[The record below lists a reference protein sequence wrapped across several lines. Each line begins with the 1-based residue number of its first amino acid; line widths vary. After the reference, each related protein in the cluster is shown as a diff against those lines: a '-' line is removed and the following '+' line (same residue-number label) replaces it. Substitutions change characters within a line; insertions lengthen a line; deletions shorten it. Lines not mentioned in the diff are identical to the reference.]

1 MLPVVSVLAGPA
13 EARKPQPLYAM
24 PDVETLVVAY
34 STSLAVRLGF
44 ATFAPKAVSPHQV
57 SKASGDA
64 PAPPPAWHPSTAFV
78 AAASLSAA
86 LSDVASRT
94 PVPNGEAPGSVPHLA
109 AAARQ
114 LHALS
119 FQPYATWLRAA
130 KLPVP
135 PKLEGAAPAPKAAGP
150 EPAASVPSVDSLHED
165 LGELA
170 LWWLLHTESANLRHT
185 PEVLWFLFYCASAS
199 DEAAA
204 MLGPRD
210 PGALEAFFGRLAS
223 LVARPADLLP
233 SPPSASASST
243 PDTTGTPLPAPTT
256 LALLLRRLHSLHRA
270 QALGED
276 KATDRSTPA
285 GFGANVPDPLIQC
298 SADGTGMAVTAVA
311 ASPPKAP
318 VRPPKPPV
326 PPPPPPASPPPPA
339 LAPLLPASELLGAG
353 PGSVPAVQAEASE
366 QASWQASE
374 EQERAVDVG
383 QVDVGIS
390 VKGSPDRSSELGSD
404 EGGNAVA
411 AAKRSG
417 HKPASP
423 RQTRAAAQHPC
434 TGSDF
439 SSAATVPYDS
449 AEGGKDEA
457 TSSPSPAPAALH
469 CTAAVWPAISSASA
483 DTHAPTGTAPSA
495 TDSHALRHTA
505 LFPASPYV
513 SLLLQLLPPPAD
525 GPGAATP
532 MPTIE
537 EGIVASLAAFR
548 YDGSGMGSAYVTKIV
563 QPLFHFLMEQTYL
576 LGQIKN
582 HGMEAAVRVS
592 YDDVTESMSHPEVVA
607 AVLAA
612 LGCCGPSPPKG
623 AAVPAA
629 RSGAKH
635 PGPSPTNSTNFS
647 KGEDEDKPNGGV
659 DHAGKGGAAGDGA
672 GAGDVE
678 AGRAEEEAR
687 QALARARR
695 ALWSR
700 LMALGAGAAGPSV
713 PPDSLSAGPRVPL
726 LRAVLPYRD
735 LVRPLLHGDA
745 AEAPPTQATHSGAP
759 PKRAAGKVGAS
770 ESSPHPL
777 QPSPSA
783 ADFLSGMVSSAVA
796 GSEALASLQHADAG
810 ASFWATMAL
819 RKTFVEHRSVAMPL
833 IAFGRVFKF
842 QLCWFYLLCAWA
854 WSGDHDRGRWLASV
868 TALHWGLTVLL
879 WSMQAVLSAGVW
891 VKRNEKT
898 SSGLCSRTAADS
910 TNATT
915 AGVVVPYYHGRRYRA
930 AVLAG
935 AAEDGGANVR
945 PRPAGARL
953 VWWAAQVA
961 FLGLAWALLA
971 VLVWVGYRP
980 NCKAWRWIAIAYG
993 TAVLLYELLWRQCNL
1008 GGYARPEFFD
1018 ALQRLLPGGPRVTS
1032 ASTGANPIFD
1042 PTIHL
1047 RTGLKYLL
1055 GNAGLWLVTLGLK
1068 FVFDYLI
1075 LVKPAAPRM
1084 RNIINANTL
1093 AVRTGSPAHI
1103 TSDLDALMAAMQAIL
1118 LFLLSLVSTNVAYTL
1133 STALFGCLQGIR
1145 QGIGSVRNW
1154 HQIRAGFSR
1163 IEQQMA
1169 AKLVRQ
1175 PPCTGGGGNATASKA
1190 TRRTITGSGPHQLPA
1205 PSGRLPISSGRAG
1218 GAPGATAAAG
1228 GAGPDAAPRHP
1239 PALGPSPPPSLRK
1252 QLSRRLATSMA
1263 QAGFLPVRLER
1274 DAASWERQEA
1284 TAALM
1289 APMWNA
1295 LVRSLRQRDL
1305 LSNKELA
1312 NMSFAPVSSLSPS
1325 AMLQSWRATA
1335 PRTQHQHQAEGG
1347 TESTLPGS
1355 ESLVVRYGHAGLGA
1369 SGAARTTYLPPL
1381 AIHVAQIPQMVNGS
1395 KPTAGQ
1401 LAVLQEAY
1409 VYLLS
1414 LLAAVGAVPRKSAA
1428 AAASHAAA
1436 EATAAAARAVSL
1448 GNDAA
1453 AVAAAAEATAAATTT
1468 VAAAPRGV
1476 QLRAERRTRR
1486 MAQQHA
1492 VKPVL
1497 PPLPARPVPGVHVE
1511 ALLPEVF
1518 EAMAPHAAS
1527 PVDLAA
1533 RREVLGAV
1541 RALLEALVK
1550 AVKVYEATGSAAASR
1565 AATDRRDVA
1574 VEALG
1579 AALHDTAC
1587 AIQKLPGLPPG
1598 LSTLVR
1604 TAVALRHF
1612 TSDHVL
1618 EAMAGGLQE
1627 LHDPGQGGSGSA
1639 GGLWSSVPPP
1649 AVPTSDVIPT
1659 RSDFLKVSRW
1669 LLGILA
1675 STDQGTAP
1683 ASSEALG
1690 LLVDFCSTL
1699 SNPNTPPP
1707 PAVAAMRSVTTLIP
1721 HYHETVLYALS
1732 SNDARTVLG
1741 GKVEGAM
1748 SEDEVLFI
1756 CDNAAAPKPSA
1767 PLSYLLSEF
1776 PEEVRNLLERCGST
1790 IKPLA
1795 KGEVPYE
1802 LADFL
1807 PTGRLY
1813 EHRAQLLLWASVR
1826 GQVLARTVDGMSMY
1840 RTALALQ
1847 AVTDALA
1854 AAEAALAADAA
1865 LFRGSLTLGSLQGT
1879 LHQPWGSHGPL
1890 GTGSQYGGA
1899 SHYSLPYSQYG
1910 SRGSVQPPPGSL
1922 ARIPETGTG
1931 AGVGAS
1937 TEPPPQGV
1945 PAAEAAAAA
1954 APRQHLNVVA
1964 GGGELPL
1971 SREQVV
1977 LVRKAL
1983 MDPSLTCVEELADVL
1998 CRLLPPLGPLLDAKY
2013 GTLVSSQVY
2022 STLASSSKISD
2033 RWCAH
2038 GVALLLTR
2046 YSASL
2051 KVSYLE
2057 PVDRLPVIVEPGYS
2071 YTLVQYDSALVR
2083 AVPIADELARGGG
2096 CKPLQE
2102 AARGAAHASQTP
2114 GGEVEGV
2121 ALTGAAAVA
2130 AAGLGASWSAA
2141 WLRRHNLVD
2150 IKAAE
2155 TEVLFRMRQPLN
2167 MSGDGS
2173 SVILGE
2179 GKPENQNV
2187 ALPYCPGVLV
2197 QTIDMN
2203 QDNSLA
2209 QALKL
2214 RNATLEFEPPAN
2226 TAQQVAVLGYPEWV
2240 FSYRCGLLAELAA
2253 QTERAFGT
2261 QIQRVMGFP
2270 SAVRA
2275 HYGHPDLWNK
2285 LFAMG
2290 RAGVSKSNAV
2300 QHVSEDAFGGYNALK
2315 RGGLSKYVSYIS
2327 VGKGRDMG
2335 LDSILGFEGKI
2346 NKGCGEQLM
2355 SRDVRFLGCNMD
2367 FFRAMSFYCTG
2378 PGHFIGTWITV
2389 VTIPVGLWVQLL
2401 LLLGSVSSD
2410 DHRIAAAI
2418 GTIQILQLGTLP
2430 LLSNVFNL
2438 WMELGLASA
2447 VWMLGQQLLAG
2458 GLMFYIF
2465 RSVTSAYHLG
2475 RAALFGG
2482 ASYVATGRG
2491 FSLQRKSFTQVYVNY
2506 GRSHLCLG
2514 ADVLSM
2520 CILILVAGSN
2530 GSNSYPVPAVSLWSS
2545 FLVAVSLLAGPF
2557 WFTPFYFRM
2566 HEVIRDTKEF
2576 SAWLGG
2582 SGARGVKDSWAEWN
2596 REQLAPLRDES
2607 GAQVPRYRVWSI
2619 LTLLLP
2625 RAVTCVLGVLVAVPA
2640 AKFDTPGMP
2649 DLAWVLAGSAATWLA
2664 LGMLSVSKRGY
2675 VASGLKSGWRWIKTA
2690 VQVLCVLAL
2699 GFVLVAVLFLPQ
2711 KGLRFA
2717 GVIITLWANYLAASL
2732 VVLAATLLL
2741 PNTMAARSACNSALR
2756 QTDAALGLVMS
2767 VVLVI
2772 LTFIGEIGLIML
2784 DKVQTLVQF
2793 NDRFAMS
2800 AAAKGSSDVVAVA
2813 PLKKRD

>member
-1 MLPVVSVLAGPA
+1 MLPVSVLAGPP
-13 EARKPQPLYAM
+13 EARHPHPPCVM

-44 ATFAPKAVSPHQV
+44 ATFAPKVSR
-57 SKASGDA
+57 ASGDA
-64 PAPPPAWHPSTAFV
+64 PAPPPGWHPSTAFV

-86 LSDVASRT
+86 LSDVASRS
-94 PVPNGEAPGSVPHLA
+94 PVPEGAAPGSVPHLA

-135 PKLEGAAPAPKAAGP
+135 PKLERAAPAPKAAGP
-150 EPAASVPSVDSLHED
+150 APAASVPPVLSLHDD
-165 LGELA
+165 LGDLA

-185 PEVLWFLFYCASAS
+185 PEALWFLFYCASAS

-204 MLGPRD
+204 VLGPRD

-223 LVARPADLLP
+223 LVVRPADHLP
-233 SPPSASASST
+233 ALPPASASTADST
-243 PDTTGTPLPAPTT
+243 SAPLPAPTT

-270 QALGED
+270 QALAEA
-276 KATDRSTPA
+276 KAAEASAPA
-285 GFGANVPDPLIQC
+285 GSGATGQRSLAHR
-298 SADGTGMAVTAVA
+298 SASGAGIAVA
-311 ASPPKAP
+311 AVAAPPPKAP
-318 VRPPKPPV
+318 VRPPKPPM
-326 PPPPPPASPPPPA
+326 PPPPPPASPPPPTP
-339 LAPLLPASELLGAG
+339 APPLPADAEGRVLSSGEE
-353 PGSVPAVQAEASE
+353 PAVRPEAAAAQLDE
-366 QASWQASE
+366 E
-374 EQERAVDVG
+374 EQEGAVDVD

-390 VKGSPDRSSELGSD
+390 VKGSPDRSSDLGSD
-404 EGGNAVA
+404 GGDAVA
-411 AAKRSG
+411 AAKRRSHRQQAAPPEPGKGAQQPSG
-417 HKPASP
+417 SSAS
-423 RQTRAAAQHPC
+423 
-434 TGSDF
+434 
-439 SSAATVPYDS
+439 SSAATLPYDS
-449 AEGGKDEA
+449 ADEGDGGGEA
-457 TSSPSPAPAALH
+457 SSRPIPAATH
-469 CTAAVWPAISSASA
+469 TTTSAYPSIFPAAATAATAHSTHMPAA
-483 DTHAPTGTAPSA
+483 TAPSA
-495 TDSHALRHTA
+495 ALPPATACHAPRHTA

-513 SLLLQLLPPPAD
+513 SLLQQLLPPPAV

-532 MPTIE
+532 MPTIAE
-537 EGIVASLAAFR
+537 SIVASLAAFR
-548 YDGSGMGSAYVTKIV
+548 DDGSGMGSAYVTKIV
-563 QPLFHFLMEQTYL
+563 QPLFHFLMEQIYL

-612 LGCCGPSPPKG
+612 LGCCGPSPRK
-623 AAVPAA
+623 AA
-629 RSGAKH
+629 
-635 PGPSPTNSTNFS
+635 S
-647 KGEDEDKPNGGV
+647 KRMP
-659 DHAGKGGAAGDGA
+659 AGDGKT
-672 GAGDVE
+672 DVE
-678 AGRAEEEAR
+678 AGPEAKG
-687 QALARARR
+687 QEGMEQARR

-700 LMALGAGAAGPSV
+700 LMALGSGSAGSAV
-713 PPDSLSAGPRVPL
+713 PPESLSAGPRVPL
-726 LRAVLPYRD
+726 LRPALPYRD

-745 AEAPPTQATHSGAP
+745 AEAPPTQAPHAGAP
-759 PKRAAGKVGAS
+759 PKRAAGKVRAS
-770 ESSPHPL
+770 ESSPQNAPQTSHNASNL
-777 QPSPSA
+777 LA
-783 ADFLSGMVSSAVA
+783 VTVASAVK
-796 GSEALASLQHADAG
+796 GSEVLTSLQHADAG
-810 ASFWATMAL
+810 ASFWAVTAL
-819 RKTFVEHRSVAMPL
+819 RKTFLEHRSVAMPL
-833 IAFGRVFKF
+833 IAFGRLFKF

-854 WSGDHDRGRWLASV
+854 WSGDHDRSRWLAST

-891 VKRNEKT
+891 IKRNEKT
-898 SSGLCSRTAADS
+898 SSLGLYSRTAADS

-915 AGVVVPYYHGRRYRA
+915 AGVVVPYFHCKRYKA
-930 AVLAG
+930 AALAG
-935 AAEDGGANVR
+935 AAENGGRADVR
-945 PRPAGARL
+945 PPPAGARL
-953 VWWAAQVA
+953 VWWVAQVA

-980 NCKAWRWIAIAYG
+980 NCKDWRWIAIAYG
-993 TAVLLYELLWRQCNL
+993 AAVLLYELLWRQCNL

-1042 PTIHL
+1042 PATHL

-1068 FVFDYLI
+1068 FVFDYLV

-1084 RNIINANTL
+1084 RNIIDANAL
-1093 AVRTGSPAHI
+1093 AIRTGSPPHI
-1103 TSDLDALMAAMQAIL
+1103 ASDLDPLMAAMQAIL
-1118 LFLLSLVSTNVAYTL
+1118 LFMLSLVSTNVAYSV

-1169 AKLVRQ
+1169 VKLVRQ
-1175 PPCTGGGGNATASKA
+1175 PGCSGGGDDEASGSRHHA
-1190 TRRTITGSGPHQLPA
+1190 SRGSGPQLPA
-1205 PSGRLPISSGRAG
+1205 PGGEAG
-1218 GAPGATAAAG
+1218 AKEPTAPR
-1228 GAGPDAAPRHP
+1228 GAGVDAAPHHLTA
-1239 PALGPSPPPSLRK
+1239 PASSPPLCPRK
-1252 QLSRRLATSMA
+1252 RLSRRLAASMA

-1274 DAASWERQEA
+1274 DAAEWERREA

-1335 PRTQHQHQAEGG
+1335 PRAGHQQQAEGG
-1347 TESTLPGS
+1347 TETALPGS
-1355 ESLVVRYGHAGLGA
+1355 KSLVIRYGDIGLGA

-1381 AIHVAQIPQMVNGS
+1381 AIHVAQISQMVNGS
-1395 KPTAGQ
+1395 KPTAEQ

-1428 AAASHAAA
+1428 AAARAAN
-1436 EATAAAARAVSL
+1436 EAAAAAARAVAK

-1453 AVAAAAEATAAATTT
+1453 AVAAAAAAAAAAAKAAAAAATASAAAAAATAAAAAGG
-1468 VAAAPRGV
+1468 AAAPYGV

-1550 AVKVYEATGSAAASR
+1550 AVEVYEATGSAAASR
-1565 AATDRRDVA
+1565 TATDRRDVA

-1579 AALHDTAC
+1579 AALHNTAC

-1598 LSTLVR
+1598 MSTLVR

-1675 STDQGTAP
+1675 PTDQGTVP

-1741 GKVEGAM
+1741 GRVEGAM
-1748 SEDEVLFI
+1748 SEDEVLFVS
-1756 CDNAAAPKPSA
+1756 DNAAAPKPSGL
-1767 PLSYLLSEF
+1767 LSYLLSEF

-1795 KGEVPYE
+1795 KGEAPYE

-1813 EHRAQLLLWASVR
+1813 EHRAQLLLWASFR

-1854 AAEAALAADAA
+1854 AAEAALATDAA
-1865 LFRGSLTLGSLQGT
+1865 VFHGSPTLGSLQGT

-1890 GTGSQYGGA
+1890 GTGSQYG
-1899 SHYSLPYSQYG
+1899 LPYSQYG
-1910 SRGSVQPPPGSL
+1910 SRGSVQGPPGSL
-1922 ARIPETGTG
+1922 ARIPELGSD
-1931 AGVGAS
+1931 AGPGPEQQ
-1937 TEPPPQGV
+1937 TQ
-1945 PAAEAAAAA
+1945 AAHAAEEAAAWR
-1954 APRQHLNVVA
+1954 RQHLTVVA

-1983 MDPSLTCVEELADVL
+1983 MDHSLTCVEELADVL

-2051 KVSYLE
+2051 RVSYLE
-2057 PVDRLPVIVEPGYS
+2057 PVDRLPVIIEPGYS
-2071 YTLVQYDSALVR
+2071 YTLVQYDSALMR
-2083 AVPIADELARGGG
+2083 AVPIAVELARGGS
-2096 CKPLQE
+2096 CKHLQE
-2102 AARGAAHASQTP
+2102 ATRVAAHATQTP

-2121 ALTGAAAVA
+2121 ALTGAAAAA

-2141 WLRRHNLVD
+2141 WLRRHNLVNL
-2150 IKAAE
+2150 KAAE
-2155 TEVLFRMRQPLN
+2155 TEVLYRMRQPLN

-2253 QTERAFGT
+2253 QTERTFGT
-2261 QIQRVMGFP
+2261 QIQRVMGYP

-2290 RAGVSKSNAV
+2290 RAGLSKSNAV

-2346 NKGCGEQLM
+2346 SKGCGEQLM

-2389 VTIPVGLWVQLL
+2389 FTIQAGLWVQLL
-2401 LLLGSVSSD
+2401 LLLGSVGSD
-2410 DHRIAAAI
+2410 DNGIAAAI
-2418 GTIQILQLGTLP
+2418 GTVQILQLGTLP
-2430 LLSNVFNL
+2430 ILANVFNL
-2438 WMELGLASA
+2438 WLELGLAPA
-2447 VWMLGQQLLAG
+2447 LWMLGQQLLAG
-2458 GLMFYIF
+2458 GLLFHIF
-2465 RSVTSAYHLG
+2465 RSVTSAFHLG
-2475 RAALFGG
+2475 RATLFGG

-2491 FSLQRKSFTQVYVNY
+2491 FSLQRKTFTQVYANY
-2506 GRSHLCLG
+2506 GRSHLYLG
-2514 ADVLSM
+2514 ADVLAMS
-2520 CILILVAGSN
+2520 ILILVAGSN
-2530 GSNSYPVPAVSLWSS
+2530 GSNSYPIPAIALWSS
-2545 FLVAVSLLAGPF
+2545 FLVAIALLAGPF

-2596 REQLAPLRDES
+2596 REQLAPLRDET
-2607 GAQVPRYRVWSI
+2607 GIQIPRYRAWSI
-2619 LTLLLP
+2619 VTLLLP
-2625 RAVTCVLGVLVAVPA
+2625 RAVTCVLGAMVAVA
-2640 AKFDTPGMP
+2640 AAEFDTQGMP

-2664 LGMLSVSKRGY
+2664 LGLWSATKRGY
-2675 VASGLKSGWRWIKTA
+2675 VASGLKSGWRWVKAA

-2711 KGLRFA
+2711 KGLRFT

-2741 PNTMAARSACNSALR
+2741 PNNMAARSACNAALR

-2793 NDRFAMS
+2793 NDRFAIS